1 MGNDNL
7 HMASIEIVGCAELD
21 GPRIRLAWPPKNN
34 MGCLTEAIRFEGGH
48 RAWHLDS
55 LRQMWALVVVVAV
68 VLEVWWLMSGVE
80 APIRTKQ
87 KQARGR

>member
-34 MGCLTEAIRFEGGH
+34 MGCFTEAIRFEGGH
-48 RAWHLDS
+48 RAWHLES
-55 LRQMWALVVVVAV
+55 LRQMWALVVVTMV
-68 VLEVWWLMSGVE
+68 VVWWWWWRWYWRCG
-80 APIRTKQ
+80 
-87 KQARGR
+87 G